1 MSRILSFAW
10 TTPAFVTGHKTC
22 TRRNWKPRYADTFQ
36 AGEILQAWNK
46 SPRCGAGAFRVGD
59 IRLTEDVLLQ
69 RTADAPESDFQAEG
83 FAFLQKIGHTL
94 ALDGGPHL
102 TPGDLWLSWKDAPNV
117 MRYVVRFQLLSLT
130 PAGQELREK
139 YEAEAAA
146 ADAQP
151 KLPFGAIP
159 APQKGGTK

>member
-10 TTPAFVTGHKTC
+10 TTPAFVTGYKTV
-22 TRRNWKPRYADTFQ
+22 TRRNWKGRYADTFKS
-36 AGEILQAWNK
+36 GEILQAWNK
-46 SPRCGAGAFRVGD
+46 SPRCGDDAFRVGD
-59 IRLTEDVLLQ
+59 IVLTEDVLLQ
-69 RTADAPESDFQAEG
+69 RTADAPEADFAGEG

-102 TPGDLWLSWKDAPNV
+102 TPADLWLQWKDDPHG
-117 MRYVVRFQLLSLT
+117 MLYVVRFQVLGLT
-130 PAGQELREK
+130 PRGQELREK

-151 KLPFGAIP
+151 KLPFGAIA
-159 APQKGGTK
+159 APERRT